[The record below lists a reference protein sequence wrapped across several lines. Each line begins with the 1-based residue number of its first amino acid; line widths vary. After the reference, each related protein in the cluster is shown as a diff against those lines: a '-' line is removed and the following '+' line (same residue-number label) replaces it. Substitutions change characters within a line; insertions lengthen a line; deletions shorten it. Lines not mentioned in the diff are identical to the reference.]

1 MPSVLLSEPSTCK
14 VLVVDDE
21 RDVLLV
27 TKLSLKGLRWRD
39 RRVEFIEAT
48 SGAEAVEQLRAHPDV
63 AVVLLDV
70 VMETEHAG
78 LDCCKTIRGAL
89 DNKTVRVLL
98 RTGQPGQAPEKQTID
113 DYDIDGYLPKAE
125 LTSSRLYSAVRTAIR
140 AWEQLVALE
149 RHRHFLSSINE
160 CAVSLRTYDDVEVS
174 LGRILDT
181 VVAICPTHQAVLS
194 LETFDGSGNPQR
206 IIIHQSTHPDAKAAE
221 ADAIEQAQR
230 LYLDPDA
237 MSQEAIGA
245 VEGGLLLPIR
255 LHRELG
261 YGWIFLANVS
271 ADELLVKILP
281 IMSAHAANAL
291 YGSVAQAMLAKRE
304 GNLFDDIAI

>member
-1 MPSVLLSEPSTCK
+1 MSAPSTCK

-21 RDVLLV
+21 KDVLLV
-27 TKLSLKGLRWRD
+27 TKLSLKGLRWKD
-39 RRVEFIEAT
+39 TRVEFLMAT
-48 SGAEAVEQLRAHPDV
+48 SGAEAIEQMRANPDV
-63 AVVLLDV
+63 AVILLDV

-78 LDCCKTIRGAL
+78 LDTCKAIREEL
-89 DNKTVRVLL
+89 DNRIVRVLL

-113 DYDIDGYLPKAE
+113 EYDIDGYLPKAE

-140 AWEQLVALE
+140 AWEQLVELE
-149 RHRHFLSSINE
+149 RHRQFLHAIND
-160 CAVSLRTYDDVEVS
+160 CAISLRTYDDVEVS

-181 VVAICPTHQAVLS
+181 VVTICPTHQAVLS
-194 LETFDGSGNPQR
+194 LETFDADGNAQR
-206 IIIHQSTHPDAKAAE
+206 IIIHQSTHPDSKTSEAE
-221 ADAIEQAQR
+221 AIEVAQR

-237 MSQEAIGA
+237 MSQETIGA

-261 YGWIFLANVS
+261 YGWIFM
-271 ADELLVKILP
+271 ADVAPDDLVARVLP
-281 IMSAHAANAL
+281 IMAAHAANAL
-291 YGSVAQAMLAKRE
+291 YGAVAQAMLAKRD

>member
-1 MPSVLLSEPSTCK
+1 MGSVLLSEPSTCK

-27 TKLSLKGLRWRD
+27 TKLSLKGLRWRE

-48 SGAEAVEQLRAHPDV
+48 SGAEAVEQMRAHPDV

-78 LDCCKTIRGAL
+78 LECCKAIRDDL
-89 DNKTVRVLL
+89 ENKTVRVLL

-113 DYDIDGYLPKAE
+113 DFDIDGYLPKAE

-140 AWEQLVALE
+140 AWEQLVSLE
-149 RHRHFLSSINE
+149 RHRHFLSAINE
-160 CAVSLRTYDDVEVS
+160 CAVALRTYDDVEIS

-181 VVAICPTHQAVLS
+181 VVAICPTHLAVLS
-194 LETFDGSGNPQR
+194 LETFDGAGNPQR
-206 IIIHQSTHPDAKAAE
+206 IIIHQSTNPDVKAAE
-221 ADAIEQAQR
+221 SAAIEQAQR

-237 MSQEAIGA
+237 MSQESIGS

-261 YGWIFLANVS
+261 YGWIFLADV
-271 ADELLVKILP
+271 APDELLVKVLP
-281 IMSAHAANAL
+281 IMSSHAANAL
-291 YGSVAQAMLAKRE
+291 YGAVAQAMLAKRE
-304 GNLFDDIAI
+304 GNPFDDIAV

>member
-1 MPSVLLSEPSTCK
+1 MAPVPLSEPSVCK

-21 RDVLLV
+21 KDVLLV
-27 TKLSLKGLRWRD
+27 TKLSLKGLRWKD
-39 RRVEFIEAT
+39 SRVEFLMAT
-48 SGAEAVEQLRAHPDV
+48 SGAEAIEQLRANPDV
-63 AVVLLDV
+63 AVILLDV

-78 LDCCKTIRGAL
+78 LDACKTIRQQL
-89 DNKTVRVLL
+89 DNKVVRVLL

-113 DYDIDGYLPKAE
+113 EYDIDGYLPKAE

-149 RHRHFLSSINE
+149 RHRQFLTAINE
-160 CAVSLRTYDDVEVS
+160 CAISLRTYDDVEIS

-181 VVAICPTHQAVLS
+181 VVTICPTHQAVLS
-194 LETFDGSGNPQR
+194 LETFDADGNAQR
-206 IIIHQSTHPDAKAAE
+206 IIIHQSTHPDSKTSEAE
-221 ADAIEQAQR
+221 AIEVAQR

-237 MSQEAIGA
+237 MAQETIGS

-261 YGWIFLANVS
+261 YGWIFM
-271 ADELLVKILP
+271 ADVDPDGMVTQVLP
-281 IMSAHAANAL
+281 IMAAHAANAL
-291 YGSVAQAMLAKRE
+291 YGSVAQAMLAKRD

>member
-1 MPSVLLSEPSTCK
+1 MAAVPVSEPSTCK

-21 RDVLLV
+21 KDVLLV
-27 TKLSLKGLRWRD
+27 TKLSLKGLRWRES
-39 RRVEFIEAT
+39 RVEFLMAT
-48 SGAEAVEQLRAHPDV
+48 SGAEAVEQLRANPDV

-78 LDCCKTIRGAL
+78 LECCKTIRENL
-89 DNKTVRVLL
+89 DNKIVRVLL

-113 DYDIDGYLPKAE
+113 EYDIDGYLPKAE

-149 RHRHFLSSINE
+149 RHRQFLSSIND
-160 CAVSLRTYDDVEVS
+160 CAISLRTYDDVEIS

-181 VVAICPTHQAVLS
+181 VVSICPTHQAVLS
-194 LETFDGSGNPQR
+194 LETFDAKGNPQR
-206 IIIHQSTHPDAKAAE
+206 IIIHQSTHPDPKTAE
-221 ADAIEQAQR
+221 EEAIEQAQR

-237 MSQEAIGA
+237 MSQESIGS
-245 VEGGLLLPIR
+245 VEGGLLMPIR

-261 YGWIFLANVS
+261 YGWIFLAGVHP
-271 ADELLVKILP
+271 DDIVTQVLP
-281 IMSAHAANAL
+281 IMAAHAANAL
-291 YGSVAQAMLAKRE
+291 YGSVAQAMLAKRD

>member
-1 MPSVLLSEPSTCK
+1 MASVLSSDPPSCK

-21 RDVLLV
+21 PDVLV
-27 TKLSLKGLRWRD
+27 VSKLSLKGLRWRD
-39 RRVEFIEAT
+39 QRVELLEA
-48 SGAEAVEQLRAHPDV
+48 SSAAQALEQLRLHPDV

-78 LDCCKTIRGAL
+78 LDCCKSIRGTL
-89 DNKTVRVLL
+89 ENKLVRVLL
-98 RTGQPGQAPEKQTID
+98 RTGQPGHAPERQTID
-113 DYDIDGYLPKAE
+113 DYDIDGYLPKAD
-125 LTSSRLYSAVRTAIR
+125 LTSSRLYSSVRTAIR

-149 RHRHFLSSINE
+149 RHRSYLSAINE
-160 CAVSLRTYDDVEVS
+160 CAVALRTYDDVETS

-181 VVAICPTHQAVLS
+181 LVALCPTHQAVLS
-194 LETFDGSGNPQR
+194 LETFDGSGNTQR
-206 IIIHQSTHPDAKAAE
+206 IVLHQSTHPDPNVAMNE
-221 ADAIEQAQR
+221 AIEQAQR

-237 MSQEAIGA
+237 MSAEALGP

-261 YGWIFLANVS
+261 YGWVFLAGVTP
-271 ADELLVKILP
+271 DELLLTVLP

-291 YGSVAQAMLAKRE
+291 YGSVAQAMLAKRD
-304 GNLFDDIAI
+304 GNLFDDITV

>member
-1 MPSVLLSEPSTCK
+1 MAAVLLSDPSTCK

-21 RDVLLV
+21 PDVLLV

-39 RRVEFIEAT
+39 RRVEFIEAA
-48 SGAEAVEQLRAHPDV
+48 SGVEAIEQLKANPDV

-78 LDCCKTIRGAL
+78 LDCCKAIRGEL

-113 DYDIDGYLPKAE
+113 EYDIDGYLPKAE

-140 AWEQLVALE
+140 AWEQLVSLE
-149 RHRHFLSSINE
+149 RHRHFLSAINE
-160 CAVSLRTYDDVEVS
+160 CAIAMRSYDDVETS

-181 VVAICPTHQAVLS
+181 VVEICPTEQAVLS

-206 IIIHQSTHPDAKAAE
+206 IIIHQSTEPDAKVAQSK
-221 ADAIEQAQR
+221 AIEQAQR

-237 MSQEAIGA
+237 MSQESIGA

-261 YGWIFLANVS
+261 YGWIFLADIVP
-271 ADELLVKILP
+271 DELLMKVLP
-281 IMSAHAANAL
+281 VMSAHAANAL
-291 YGSVAQAMLAKRE
+291 YGSVAQAMLAKRD
-304 GNLFDDIAI
+304 GNLFDDIAV